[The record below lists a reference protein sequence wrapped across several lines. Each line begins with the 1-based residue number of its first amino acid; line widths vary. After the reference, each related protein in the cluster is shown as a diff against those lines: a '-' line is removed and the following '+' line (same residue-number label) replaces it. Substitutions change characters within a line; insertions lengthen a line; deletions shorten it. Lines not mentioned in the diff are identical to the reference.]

1 MAGVDGAASL
11 KKCWNNSRIRGL
23 PSLIIKIIIYGHTLN
38 IRAKGIL
45 VMSESNQ
52 EYIIISAARENNLKN
67 VSLRIPKRK
76 ITIFTGVSGS
86 GKSSIVFD
94 TIAAESTRLLNENF
108 SMFVRNFLPRYPQ
121 PDADAIENLSMAVIV
136 DQKRLGGGSHSTMGT
151 ITDISP
157 ILRLLFSRVG
167 QPYIGQAHM
176 FSFNDPQGMCPECN
190 GIGRRL
196 GVDISKAVDM
206 SKSLNEGAIMLPD
219 YSVNGWDWNI
229 IVQTGSF
236 DPDKELSEYSDEELE
251 QLLYGKARKVKMDFA
266 GKSTNI
272 TVEGVIEKF
281 TNKYIKQD
289 VKTKSERTQKA
300 VAPFITEGSCSSCHG
315 ARLSQAALSCKV
327 NGFNI
332 AEMSSME
339 VGQLIRV
346 IREINAPVAA
356 PVVKSLTERLQH
368 LVDIGLDYLTLDRET
383 DTLSGGESQ
392 RVKMVKH
399 LSGSLVDVTYIFDE
413 PSIGLH
419 PRDVHRLNELLQKLR
434 DKGNTVIVVEH
445 DPDVIKVADHIV
457 DVGPYAGS
465 RGGTVVYEGSYHG
478 LLEAGTL
485 TGTHMKRPLQLKHDC
500 RQPSGKLSIK
510 DATLHNL
517 QNVSVDIPTG
527 VLTVVTGVAGSG
539 KSTLIN
545 EVFLSQ
551 HPDAIVIDQSAV
563 GVSTRSNP
571 ATYTGIMD
579 DVRKAFASAN
589 KVSQS
594 LFSFNSKGACENCQ
608 GLGVVYTDLAFLE
621 SVKLPCEVC
630 EGRRF
635 KEEVLAYKLNG
646 KSIAEV
652 LEMTVEQALDF
663 FQLKEVVR
671 KLQAMSDVGLNYI
684 TLGQPLSTLSGG
696 ECQRIK
702 LASELHK
709 KGSIYVMD
717 EPTTGLHMSDIGH
730 LLGIMNRLVD
740 AGNTVIVIEHNLEV
754 ISQADWIIDMGPD
767 GGSKGGQVVFEGTP
781 AKIIHAEH
789 SITGRYLK

>member
-1 MAGVDGAASL
+1 MTE
-11 KKCWNNSRIRGL
+11 W
-23 PSLIIKIIIYGHTLN
+23 
-38 IRAKGIL
+38 
-45 VMSESNQ
+45 NQ
-52 EYIIISAARENNLKN
+52 EYIVLSGARENNLN
-67 VSLRIPKRK
+67 DVSLRIPKRK

-108 SMFVRNFLPRYPQ
+108 SMFVRNFLPRVPQ
-121 PDADAIENLSMAVIV
+121 PDTDAIENLSMAVIV

-167 QPYIGQAHM
+167 QPHVGAAHM
-176 FSFNDPQGMCPECN
+176 FSFNDPQGMCPECS
-190 GIGRRL
+190 GLGRKL
-196 GVDISKAVDM
+196 GVNMNKAIDR
-206 SKSLNEGAIMLPD
+206 SKSLSEGAIMLPD
-219 YSVNGWDWNI
+219 YSVNGWEWNMLM
-229 IVQTGSF
+229 QSGDY
-236 DPDKELSEYSDEELE
+236 DPDKKLSDYSEEELE
-251 QLLYGKARKVKMDFA
+251 QLLYSKARKVKMDFA
-266 GKSTNI
+266 GKATNV

-300 VAPFITEGSCSSCHG
+300 VAPYISEGPCSSCHG
-315 ARLSQAALSCKV
+315 ARLSQATLSCKI
-327 NGFNI
+327 NGLNI
-332 AEMSSME
+332 ADMSSME
-339 VGQLIRV
+339 VGELLDV
-346 IREINAPVAA
+346 IQNINEPIAA
-356 PVVKSLTERLQH
+356 PIVKSLTERLQH

-413 PSIGLH
+413 PSVGLH

-465 RGGTVVYEGSYHG
+465 RGGNIVYEGSYQG
-478 LLEAGTL
+478 LLESNTL
-485 TGTHMKRPLQLKHDC
+485 TGNHMKLPLQLKQES
-500 RQPSGKLSIK
+500 RRPSGQLSIK
-510 DATLHNL
+510 DASLHNL
-517 QNVSVDIPTG
+517 KNVSVDIPAG
-527 VLTVVTGVAGSG
+527 ILTVVTGVAGSG

-545 EVFLSQ
+545 DIFLSE

-589 KVSQS
+589 KVNQG

-608 GLGVVYTDLAFLE
+608 GLGVVYTDLAFLD
-621 SVKLPCEVC
+621 SVKLPCDVC
-630 EGRRF
+630 GGKRF
-635 KEEVLAYKLNG
+635 KEEVLEYKLNG
-646 KSIAEV
+646 KSIADV
-652 LEMTVEQALDF
+652 LAMTVEQALEF
-663 FQLKEVVR
+663 FELKEVVR
-671 KLQAMSDVGLNYI
+671 KLQAMSDVGLTYV

-730 LLGIMNRLVD
+730 LLAIMNRLVD
-740 AGNTVIVIEHNLEV
+740 TGNTVIVIEHNLEV
-754 ISQADWIIDMGPD
+754 ISQADWIIDLGPD
-767 GGSKGGQVVFEGTP
+767 GGSKGGQIVYEGPP
-781 AKIIHAEH
+781 AQILQAEA
-789 SITGRYLK
+789 SITGKYLR